1 MSSVIMRQDLTALWM
16 GLFVFVAGLLIIAS
30 AWIGDFS
37 WAKLLFGGIPTALG
51 GLSMLK
57 RA

>member
-1 MSSVIMRQDLTALWM
+1 MRQDLTSLWM
-16 GLFVFVAGLLIIAS
+16 GLFVFVAGLFILAS

-37 WAKLLFGGIPTALG
+37 WARVLFGGIPTALG
-51 GLSMLK
+51 GLLMLK

>member
-1 MSSVIMRQDLTALWM
+1 MSQDLTTLWM
-16 GLFVFVAGLLIIAS
+16 GLFVFVAGLVIVAS

-37 WAKLLFGGIPTALG
+37 WARLLFGGIPTALG
-51 GLSMLK
+51 GLLMLK